1 MAHDSGD
8 RPAPPATDEPAADRW
23 PRLSTG
29 RQLARD
35 LAAAAQRGEITDLEA
50 LARVVEHQAA
60 DVPPTLTGRWR
71 FVVDVVALLTEVD
84 LTRLPPRRGA
94 YAPFGQRGFS
104 AAYHSRDRA
113 SGNQVRHLVGYLPVG
128 FVLGRLGGYPL
139 SLAGEIAAAVLRGR
153 VVDWPDVWLGWR
165 GVDLGAHLRSGVVS
179 PGLAGRWLRG
189 VLGADAPASLP
200 AGKSHADRSDR

>member
-8 RPAPPATDEPAADRW
+8 RPAPPAIDELAADRW
-23 PRLSTG
+23 PRLSAG

-113 SGNQVRHLVGYLPVG
+113 SGNQVRHLVGYMPVG
-128 FVLGRLGGYPL
+128 FLLGRLGGYPL
-139 SLAGEIAAAVLRGR
+139 SLTAEVAAAVLRGHA
-153 VVDWPDVWLGWR
+153 VDWPDVRLGWR
-165 GVDLGAHLRSGVVS
+165 GVELGAHLRSGVVT
-179 PGLAGRWLRG
+179 PAMAGRWLRRA
-189 VLGADAPASLP
+189 LGTDATAPLP
-200 AGKSHADRSDR
+200 AGTSHTDRSDW